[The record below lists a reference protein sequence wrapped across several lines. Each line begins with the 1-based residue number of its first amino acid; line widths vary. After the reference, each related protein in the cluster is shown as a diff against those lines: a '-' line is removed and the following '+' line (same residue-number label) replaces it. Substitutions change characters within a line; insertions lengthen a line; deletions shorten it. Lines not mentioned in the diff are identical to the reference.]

1 MPARSGDRP
10 RQIAWEWR
18 ILQQWRNI
26 NLLNILSIHQIVVMG
41 ILKPCNGLAICPG
54 WALPL
59 ALWQLEY
66 DQTPPFDPEL
76 GKQKKIDGW
85 MHEWNTE
92 KCTSQLQKVK
102 VTSLLLLCLITG
114 QKLFCC
120 NARWEKRCLVF
131 CINITE
137 TINTFL
143 HLCRAIT
150 VLALLNG
157 VQGYSG
163 MKQTRVPQICVLRN

>member
-1 MPARSGDRP
+1 MPDRSGDRP

-41 ILKPCNGLAICPG
+41 ILKPCNGLAICPE

-120 NARWEKRCLVF
+120 NARWENKMFGVLHKYYWNNKYF
-131 CINITE
+131 STFMQSHHCISTFEWSTRIQWNE
-137 TINTFL
+137 TNSGTPN
-143 HLCRAIT
+143 LCST
-150 VLALLNG
+150 
-157 VQGYSG
+157 
-163 MKQTRVPQICVLRN
+163 